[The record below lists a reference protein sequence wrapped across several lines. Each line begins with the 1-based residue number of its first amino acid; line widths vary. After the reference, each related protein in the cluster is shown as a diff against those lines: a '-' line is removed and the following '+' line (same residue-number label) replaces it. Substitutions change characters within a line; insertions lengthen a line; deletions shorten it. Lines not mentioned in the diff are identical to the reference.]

1 MKKWQ
6 WAVAFLICLIV
17 WSTTLAPSTKTAK
30 LIERIVYSED
40 DLTFMRN
47 TLRNVFVSKERQ
59 IEVAAYPGSEELLS
73 FVSIQPYGK
82 GYSLTFEQAIR
93 IFALQNGIVV
103 FTGHTKQTG
112 KTISIYYDDDT
123 TVTFGYVDHFSL
135 LPYTAVSA
143 GEVLATKQA
152 GELYIEVEQ
161 RGVTLNLEQ
170 TLAWLKENI

>member
-17 WSTTLAPSTKTAK
+17 WGTTLAPSTKTAK

-73 FVSIQPYGK
+73 FESVQPSNK
-82 GYSLTFEQAIR
+82 GYLLTFEQAIR

-112 KTISIYYDDDT
+112 KTISVYYDDDT
-123 TVTFGYVDHFSL
+123 TVTFGYVDNFSL
-135 LPYTAVSA
+135 LPYTAVSI

-152 GELYIEVEQ
+152 GELYIEIEQ

-170 TLAWLKENI
+170 TLSWLKEHS

>member
-59 IEVAAYPGSEELLS
+59 IEVTAYPGSEELLS
-73 FVSIQPYGK
+73 FVAIQPYGK

-135 LPYTAVSA
+135 LPYTAVNI

-152 GELYIEVEQ
+152 GELYIEIEQ

-170 TLAWLKENI
+170 TLTWLKEHI